1 MIFWLRDKRMAH
13 VRIVCDG
20 GGSYGFGNLRR
31 SIALAESLRRSGYRV
46 SVDAVSE
53 GARQLLPA
61 FQNDDGPGDVWLLD
75 LPYEGDKWV
84 RKGQASKRP
93 VAALDFIGTGAPD
106 LNISIFDHGLAP
118 AAAKHLVG
126 LQYAIIRPDIIAL
139 APAAEGEGVVVMIG
153 GGDKDGLGERVA
165 EMIQTDTDGITLIE
179 GPLAEKSRELA
190 PAIKRLNSPPELARL
205 MAGCAWAV
213 TSGGGTMLEMMCLA
227 KAVHVVPRT
236 PFEVSLAQSILGQ
249 GALLGVGI
257 ENIGRPSPERRRS
270 VAATARRLVDG
281 KGTVRIA
288 TALQA
293 LL

>member
-31 SIALAESLRRSGYRV
+31 SITLAESLRRSGYRV

-53 GARQLLPA
+53 GAQRLLPP

-75 LPYEGDKWV
+75 LPYEGDAWAK
-84 RKGQASKRP
+84 RAQASKCP
-93 VAALDFIGTGAPD
+93 VAALDFIGAGAPD
-106 LNISIFDHGLAP
+106 LNISIFDHGHAP

-126 LQYAIIRPDIIAL
+126 LQYAIIRPDVVAL

-153 GGDKDGLGERVA
+153 GGDRDGLGERVA
-165 EMIQTDTDGITLIE
+165 ELIQTDTDGITLIE

-190 PAIKRLNSPPELARL
+190 PSIKRLSSPPELAHL
-205 MAGCAWAV
+205 MATCEWAV
-213 TSGGGTMLEMMCLA
+213 TSGGGTMLEMMCLG
-227 KAVHVVPRT
+227 KAIHVVPRT
-236 PFEVSLAQSILGQ
+236 PFEVSLAQSILEQ
-249 GALLGVGI
+249 GALLGVGM
-257 ENIGRPSPERRRS
+257 ENIGRSSRERRHG

-281 KGTVRIA
+281 KGTARIA